1 MINGTWWSRMEEWV
15 ALRALNKVILSRR
28 TRHLAPPPLDNDRPS
43 CLVSPT
49 LRDFHWSLCEPFWL
63 CFLRWSV
70 VRAVSVI
77 PLISHSIQTL
87 KSNTLSHVILC
98 LLRMNIYECISFR
111 IKDRI
116 PKDLPHEFLLA
127 KLFTTSGNSTKQC
140 HVWRTPRKYLPG
152 AAELEPPVTD
162 NFISLLYE

>member
-28 TRHLAPPPLDNDRPS
+28 TRHPTPPPLDNDRPS
-43 CLVSPT
+43 CHVSPM
-49 LRDFHWSLCEPFWL
+49 LRDLHWSLCETFWL

-70 VRAVSVI
+70 ASAVSVI

-116 PKDLPHEFLLA
+116 PKDLPHEFFLV
-127 KLFTTSGNSTKQC
+127 KLFTTSRNSTKQC
-140 HVWRTPRKYLPG
+140 HVWRTLRKYLYY
-152 AAELEPPVTD
+152 ATESEPPLS
-162 NFISLLYE
+162 NIFISQLYE